1 MASFCKLFYFL
12 FTVLF
17 LILGGSSTLENVLVL
32 SMILQMKLLLPYLF
46 ASSQKVLTGV
56 WK

>member
-1 MASFCKLFYFL
+1 MASFCKLFDFL

-17 LILGGSSTLENVLVL
+17 RILGGSSTLENVLVL
-32 SMILQMKLLLPYLF
+32 SIILQTKLLLPYLF
-46 ASSQKVLTGV
+46 ASSRKVLTGV